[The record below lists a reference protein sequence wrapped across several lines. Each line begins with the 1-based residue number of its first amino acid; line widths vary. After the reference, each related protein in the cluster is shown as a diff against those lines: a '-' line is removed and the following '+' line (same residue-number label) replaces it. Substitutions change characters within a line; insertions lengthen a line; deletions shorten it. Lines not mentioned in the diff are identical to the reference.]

1 MCYKRLNRAQKDA
14 EHQNQENK
22 IKPYFNEKNKIKS
35 YIFFIKIFYF
45 KYKVWMLLTFQL
57 APINI

>member
-14 EHQNQENK
+14 AQDIKK
-22 IKPYFNEKNKIKS
+22 IVAS
-35 YIFFIKIFYF
+35 YIFLKIFYF